1 MRPGDRW
8 KPKPAVSVERMTQ
21 LRRGMDQLRAGL
33 FTHAGDHDRTVAV
46 VRLLAE
52 KALEWQAVVKRVG
65 HREGLQQP
73 RLHAQHLGHL
83 VDRHRRLA
91 MACR

>member
-1 MRPGDRW
+1 METFR
-8 KPKPAVSVERMTQ
+8 
-21 LRRGMDQLRAGL
+21 LLL
-33 FTHAGDHDRTVAV
+33 FTTLWTAIWDHDRTVAV

-83 VDRHRRLA
+83 VGHTSANRSNHRPGYPRSTAADAGRPLA
-91 MACR
+91 RGT